1 MVRKAINQMARREFA
16 KLLDDHLKRGQR
28 PDVTQ
33 NRWKPWTNE
42 DFSGATG
49 ASPNSVANWRNQIAP
64 IPPARRPTAARRFVW

>member
-1 MVRKAINQMARREFA
+1 MVRKAINQMARRESA

-33 NRWKPWTNE
+33 NRWKPRTNE

-64 IPPARRPTAARRFVW
+64 IPPARRPTAARRFV